1 MLRLSGFLKLGR
13 GLAIMLLSA
22 IVWAGFA
29 SDIAHALPL
38 LNPNSFVSLGI
49 FSPGGS
55 VTVNTDTF
63 SMTGG
68 ASFTGLLDSG
78 QAVFTFDSF
87 SLGAGLS
94 MAVSGS
100 YPLTVLSKGNVDING
115 TIQLLDG
122 ADLIMNANGTIAM
135 DSTGSIQG
143 SSGSEI
149 LLAADTITIGTVC
162 TADPFSG
169 GCPVIPPPDLRLDT
183 GGTIT
188 VGGGGVPAVP
198 EPTTLVL
205 LGSGLAG
212 LAYWRRKQSS

>member
-149 LLAADTITIGTVC
+149 LLAADTITIIGTVC

-169 GCPVIPPPDLRLDT
+169 GCPVIPPPDFPPIIVD
-183 GGTIT
+183 
-188 VGGGGVPAVP
+188 VGGGVSAVP